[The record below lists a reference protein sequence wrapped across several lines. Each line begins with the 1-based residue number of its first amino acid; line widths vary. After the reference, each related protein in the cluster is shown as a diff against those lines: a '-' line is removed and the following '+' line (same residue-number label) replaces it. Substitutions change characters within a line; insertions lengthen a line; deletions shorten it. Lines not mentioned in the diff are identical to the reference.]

1 MLWSCLAA
9 VVARLPFGSLRLP
22 GALLGWFVACLLRI
36 RRSHAIGALRRA
48 RIPRPSTVVAGVY
61 RSLATN
67 VFELL
72 WMSGRPHAPLE
83 PWVRID
89 PDDWSRLEA
98 CLAKGRGLV
107 VASAHCGNWD
117 LVACAMAKRAPLS
130 VVTRHMSWRS
140 ANAFWMKSRASRGV
154 RLVEPNATMRAAS
167 DSLRAGDAVA
177 FMIDQAPERRH
188 GVVPH
193 PFLGAPAW
201 HDATFAVLALRQ
213 RVPIAVV
220 VGQRTE
226 RGHHVVRVLDV
237 IEPPSTRSTQWV
249 RDACV
254 RSSEALETFVRANP
268 SQWLWLHRR
277 WKDLP

>member
-22 GALLGWFVACLLRI
+22 SALLGSFVACVLRI
-36 RRSHAIGALRRA
+36 RRSHAIAALRRA
-48 RIPRPSTVVAGVY
+48 RIPRPSSVVAGVY

-72 WMSGRPHAPLE
+72 WMSGRPSAPLD
-83 PWVRID
+83 PWVGID
-89 PDDWSRLEA
+89 PNDWSRLEA

-117 LVACAMAKRAPLS
+117 LIACTMANRAPLS

-140 ANAFWMKSRASRGV
+140 ANAFWMKSRASRRV
-154 RLVEPNATMRAAS
+154 RLVEPHETIHAAS
-167 DSLRAGDAVA
+167 HVLRSGGVVA

-188 GVVPH
+188 GVVQH

-201 HDATFAVLALRQ
+201 HDTTFSVVAMRC
-213 RVPIAVV
+213 RSPIAVI
-220 VGQRTE
+220 VGLRE
-226 RGHHVVRVLDV
+226 PDGRHRLRLLDV
-237 IEPPSTRSTQWV
+237 IDPPSSRSTAWV
-249 RDACV
+249 RQACERASGAV
-254 RSSEALETFVRANP
+254 DRFVRENP
-268 SQWLWLHRR
+268 AQWLWLHRR